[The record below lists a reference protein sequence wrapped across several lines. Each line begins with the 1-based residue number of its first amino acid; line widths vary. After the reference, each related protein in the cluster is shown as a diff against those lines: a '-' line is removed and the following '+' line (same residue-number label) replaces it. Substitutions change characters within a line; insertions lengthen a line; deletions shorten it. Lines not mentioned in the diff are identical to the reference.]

1 MTMTMLMTM
10 IVVLM
15 MLIMLMT
22 ITGLAMVAIENVAA
36 LSLLVSP
43 DNLYMIP

>member
-1 MTMTMLMTM
+1 MITMAMMLM
-10 IVVLM
+10 M
-15 MLIMLMT
+15 MMRIIMLMT

-43 DNLYMIP
+43 ESLYMIP

>member
-1 MTMTMLMTM
+1 MITMAMMLM
-10 IVVLM
+10 M
-15 MLIMLMT
+15 MMRIIMLMT

-43 DNLYMIP
+43 DSLYMIP